1 LQTES
6 IQEGNVP
13 ILDALK
19 TFESPLF
26 GSRTHFHDNLKSL
39 DISSDTA
46 DILDDMKFLTT
57 SVQDDIAYQL
67 TFGTSQSNIKLH
79 ATSLWTRN
87 RVADLPAIGPT
98 SLNSTEDLIYETVR
112 LTALL
117 YNTAISSRSP
127 FSYVSQSSILQD
139 LWKAIWRI
147 SLSRW
152 KKIPGIFL
160 WVILV
165 ACASSKDK
173 MQRRLL
179 KLNLAAVV
187 LHIEVTRTGIAVSC
201 LRTFLRVQKWIKHI
215 ESKDVVEQGDKSV
228 EISYGC

>member
-1 LQTES
+1 LHTES
-6 IQEGNVP
+6 IQEGNIP

-26 GSRTHFHDNLKSL
+26 GSSTHFHNILKSL
-39 DISSDTA
+39 DISPDTA

-57 SVQDDIAYQL
+57 SVQGDLAYQH
-67 TFGTSQSNIKLH
+67 TFGTYQSNIKLN

-87 RVADLPAIGPT
+87 RVADLPAISPT

-112 LTALL
+112 LAALL
-117 YNTAISSRSP
+117 YSTAISSRSP
-127 FSYVSQSSILQD
+127 FSYTSQYSILQD

-152 KKIPGIFL
+152 KKIPGVFL

-179 KLNLAAVV
+179 KLNIAAVV

-201 LRTFLRVQKWIKHI
+201 LRAFLRVQKWLKHI
-215 ESKDVVEQGDKSV
+215 ESKEVLEEGYKSV
-228 EISYGC
+228 DNSHG